1 MLRGLVDRLPGLEL
15 VARPQWRPGFTI
27 RGLQALPV
35 RWRA

>member
-15 VARPQWRPGFTI
+15 VGWPQWRPRFTI

-35 RWRA
+35 RCRA

>member
-15 VARPQWRPGFTI
+15 VGRPQWRPGFI